1 MTGKPEPPWNWL
13 HNVGIAA
20 ALAAAE
26 ATWVSLSLSAAANS
40 SRSFRMDV
48 PFLALAVPAVA
59 AATVVGTSRRL
70 RWRWW
75 WRVLALSP
83 VLVCGVGLTAGLV
96 SELSIPGSLGAVSLH
111 PWTVVGRVPSA
122 TAALAWFVAVLAWGR
137 GTWLGAAPIT
147 FLHTARS
154 VAISVVAYLI
164 LFAVLATN
172 HEPTLRAATR
182 GSGWLFI
189 AFFAA
194 SVTTLAL
201 VRERDLEK
209 QALLVPSSRPSLA
222 WLTVLG
228 IPLAA
233 VAGLALLLAAIVGP
247 LAPIIGRAVARVAGA
262 IWSAIASV
270 ARAIGRLL
278 PRGHPTRPST
288 RVRRPAIHPT
298 PTAVPRPAHVAI
310 HGPALGWEI
319 FTVVVVLA
327 GLVLLV
333 RAIHPLRLRWRPERV
348 ALEEERDSVFSW
360 GHLLAQLWALCGR
373 LFGRRRPPVPASAT
387 AAATEAVPLPDLSEV
402 RRQYR
407 RVLVATNSVGL
418 GRRSSETTQDFE
430 QRLGASVLPP
440 PERGDLDRL
449 TRLYDRARYGGDEGT
464 GEDVLLAT
472 HETDVVI
479 EAIERLGG
487 RT

>member
-1 MTGKPEPPWNWL
+1 MTGKSEPRWNWL

-20 ALAAAE
+20 VLAAAE
-26 ATWVSLSLSAAANS
+26 ATWVSLSVSAAANS

-48 PFLALAVPAVA
+48 PFLALAAPAVA
-59 AATVVGTSRRL
+59 AATVVGLSGRL

-83 VLVCGVGLTAGLV
+83 VLVCGIGLTAGLV
-96 SELSIPGSLGAVSLH
+96 SELSVPGSFGPVSLH
-111 PWTVVGRVPSA
+111 PWTVVARVPSA

-147 FLHTARS
+147 FVHAARS

-164 LFAVLATN
+164 LLAVLATN
-172 HEPTLRAATR
+172 HEPMLRTATR

-194 SVTTLAL
+194 AATTLAL

-209 QALLVPSSRPSLA
+209 QAILVPSSRPSLA

-233 VAGLALLLAAIVGP
+233 VAGVALLLAAAVGQ
-247 LAPIIGRAVARVAGA
+247 LAPIIGRAIVRVVVA
-262 IWSAIASV
+262 ISSAIAAV
-270 ARAIGRLL
+270 ARAIGRLF
-278 PRGHPTRPST
+278 PRGHPTRPS
-288 RVRRPAIHPT
+288 RQVRRPAIHPT
-298 PTAVPRPAHVAI
+298 PTSLPRPVHPAV
-310 HGPALGWEI
+310 HGPALGWEV

-333 RAIHPLRLRWRPERV
+333 RAIHPMRLRWRPERV
-348 ALEEERDSVFSW
+348 ALEEERDSIFSW
-360 GHLLAQLWALCGR
+360 GHLLAQLWALFGR
-373 LFGRRRPPVPASAT
+373 LFGRRHPPLPAAGT
-387 AAATEAVPLPDLSEV
+387 AVTTDSLPLPDVSEV

-418 GRRSSETTQDFE
+418 GRQSSETTHDF
-430 QRLGASVLPP
+430 QRRLGASVLPP
-440 PERGDLDRL
+440 PERGELDRL
-449 TRLYDRARYGGDEGT
+449 TRRYDRARYGGDAGT
-464 GEDVLLAT
+464 GEDALLAT

-479 EAIERLGG
+479 EAIERLGDG
-487 RT
+487 N

>member
-1 MTGKPEPPWNWL
+1 MTGKSEPRWNWL

-20 ALAAAE
+20 ALVAAE

-40 SRSFRMDV
+40 SRSFRMDI
-48 PFLALAVPAVA
+48 PFLALAVPAVT
-59 AATVVGTSRRL
+59 AATVVGLSGRL
-70 RWRWW
+70 PWRWW
-75 WRVLALSP
+75 WRALALLP
-83 VLVCGVGLTAGLV
+83 VLVCGVGLTAGWV
-96 SELSIPGSLGAVSLH
+96 SELSIPGSFGPVSLH
-111 PWTVVGRVPSA
+111 PWTVVGRVPST
-122 TAALAWFVAVLAWGR
+122 TAALAWFVAALAWVR

-147 FLHTARS
+147 FLHAARS

-172 HEPTLRAATR
+172 HEPMLRIATR

-194 SVTTLAL
+194 AVTTLAL

-228 IPLAA
+228 VPLAA
-233 VAGLALLLAAIVGP
+233 VAGMALLLAAVVGP
-247 LAPIIGRAVARVAGA
+247 LAPIIGRAIARVVVA
-262 IWSAIASV
+262 IWSAIAFV
-270 ARAIGRLL
+270 ARAIGRLF
-278 PRGHPTRPST
+278 PRGHPARPST
-288 RVRRPAIHPT
+288 KVRRPATHPT
-298 PTAVPRPAHVAI
+298 TTSVPRPVHQAI

-333 RAIHPLRLRWRPERV
+333 RAIHPMRFRWRPEHV

-360 GHLLAQLWALCGR
+360 GHLLAQLWALFGR
-373 LFGRRRPPVPASAT
+373 LFGRRHP
-387 AAATEAVPLPDLSEV
+387 PLPESGTAVTADSLPRPDVSEV

-407 RVLVATNSVGL
+407 RMLVATNSAGL
-418 GRRSSETTQDFE
+418 GRRSSETTHDFQ
-430 QRLGASVLPP
+430 QRLGTSVLPP

-449 TRLYDRARYGGDEGT
+449 TRLYDRARYGGEEGT
-464 GEDVLLAT
+464 GDDVLLAT

-487 RT
+487 SS